1 MNQNH
6 LQLCF
11 QLQKLL
17 IQPSDQNAVIS
28 VVTLVLT
35 FNRILSTQNCI
46 DVFIVQI
53 LLSNRPQMYLF
64 WPRNIDLKWKCPLKP
79 RVSHGFCAFR
89 SGTSAPFLGQISTF
103 MGGRFGVPRGTMD
116 SRGLSGDLF
125 GAWGET
131 MARLIITEIT
141 RNKNARQN
149 YTALT

>member
-64 WPRNIDLKWKCPLKP
+64 
-79 RVSHGFCAFR
+79 
-89 SGTSAPFLGQISTF
+89 
-103 MGGRFGVPRGTMD
+103 
-116 SRGLSGDLF
+116 
-125 GAWGET
+125 
-131 MARLIITEIT
+131 
-141 RNKNARQN
+141 
-149 YTALT
+149 